1 VDKVL
6 WLNTSADD
14 DALTDGV
21 LHRLQRWFKTTVEEL
36 LNNCKTVDEMLPL
49 YIMKMESLEAEGF
62 DSRAISVGVETL
74 WLLGEPITKHPHLGN
89 VLYAYN

>member
-1 VDKVL
+1 MTML
-6 WLNTSADD
+6 SQMEYCIGYRDD
-14 DALTDGV
+14 SRR
-21 LHRLQRWFKTTVEEL
+21 HVEEL